1 MSVSNVP
8 PHAGVDIVSERRA
21 WAGRYSNLDLITF
34 RHTRFD
40 GTPSAARTWELFRR
54 GRAAALLPYDPWT
67 DSVVLIEQ
75 FRLPALAGGVEP
87 VMVEIPAGLCDDGED
102 PAETVRRET
111 QEETGVSADRFET
124 IGDFILSPGGSD
136 ERCAMFAGRV
146 HAPAVDADGLS
157 GRFGLLSEDE
167 DIRVRVWP
175 AERAMAAAIAG
186 AFPNSVTT
194 IALLWLAARRDKL
207 RTAWTAT

>member
-8 PHAGVDIVSERRA
+8 PHSGVEIVSERRA
-21 WAGRYSNLDLITF
+21 WAGRYSNLDLVTF

-54 GRAAALLPYDPWT
+54 GRAAALLPYDPWS

-75 FRLPALAGGVEP
+75 FRLPALAGGVDP
-87 VMVEIPAGLCDDGED
+87 IMVEVPAGLCDVGED

-111 QEETGVSADRFET
+111 LEETGVNCDRLET

-146 HAPAVDADGLS
+146 HVPIADADGLS
-157 GRFGLLSEDE
+157 GRFGLASEDE

-175 AERAMAAAIAG
+175 ADRAIAAAVAG

-194 IALLWLAARRDKL
+194 IALLWLAARRDAL
-207 RTAWTAT
+207 RTDWIAA